1 MVNKGYTYN
10 TIKKQKPKDN
20 KEAMF
25 KGKNIEYS
33 EVLVKIRKNWK
44 DFFKTIIP
52 IVLILAIIVGIF
64 LIRRYNYYKEYK
76 KGTWYVE
83 TAYLESSHEYTETDT
98 DSNGSKITRTK
109 YKRFYKYTGKDK
121 KEYTYQQS
129 DFSTEGEKGEEL
141 KIFVDLNDN
150 SEYLEIKTYDSEN
163 KGLIIVCSIILGPI
177 IVIFFIVFL
186 ILYIRKYNLKRKI
199 RKLEKEIYNN

>member
-1 MVNKGYTYN
+1 MINKGYTYN
-10 TIKKQKPKDN
+10 KIKKQKPEDN

-44 DFFKTIIP
+44 DFFKTITP

-76 KGTWYVE
+76 EGTWYVE

-98 DSNGSKITRTK
+98 DSNGNKITRTK
-109 YKRFYKYTGKDK
+109 YKRFYKYTGKDE

-129 DFSTEGEKGEEL
+129 DFSTEGEIGEEL
-141 KIFVDLNDN
+141 KIFVDFDDN
-150 SEYLEIKTYDSEN
+150 SEYLEIKSYDLEN
-163 KGLIIVCSIILGPI
+163 KSLIIVCSVILGPI
-177 IVIFFIVFL
+177 IVVFFIVFL
-186 ILYIRKYNLKRKI
+186 ILYIRKYSLKKKI